1 MATDNNRPQGEGN
14 RGGGDSNKGGRRRYF
29 RRRKRKDDD
38 GAAAPAKERPAA
50 PAASSSA
57 GAPAA
62 AGSSA
67 SSGPSRRTGPRNN
80 RPAKDERGRSSG
92 NSSSNSNNS
101 NNNNSN
107 RPRRRRRRSRQEQVD
122 SVATVREST
131 LDAIAHDY
139 VAPQSVFIYTHVS
152 RPANQGMS
160 EYRAEHFTK
169 AGRRLEDFSIDL
181 SVLFGDNRQKAGT
194 NAGELA
200 EGEVRKKTW
209 QEEWEDAGREELIVE
224 PATPPS
230 PADTGDVN
238 TNEN

>member
-1 MATDNNRPQGEGN
+1 MATDNNRTQGEGN
-14 RGGGDSNKGGRRRYF
+14 RGGGDGNKGGRRRYF
-29 RRRKRKDDD
+29 RRRKRKGDDV
-38 GAAAPAKERPAA
+38 AAAPAKERPNAPAAPASAGAPA
-50 PAASSSA
+50 PAASSA
-57 GAPAA
+57 
-62 AGSSA
+62 SSA
-67 SSGPSRRTGPRNN
+67 PSRRTGPRNN
-80 RPAKDERGRSSG
+80 RPAKDERGKSSG
-92 NSSSNSNNS
+92 NNNNS

-107 RPRRRRRRSRQEQVD
+107 RPRRRRRRSRQDQVD
-122 SVATVREST
+122 NVATVNEST

-224 PATPPS
+224 PVTPPS
-230 PADTGDVN
+230 PADTADVN